1 MVKKTHS
8 LKVKGLEISI
18 FQIDNSDYVSLTD
31 MAKYKDIFRSDYILQ
46 NWIRGKHVIEFLG
59 LWEKLYNKNFKPIE
73 FDGFMSES
81 GSNSFVLTPK
91 KWIEKTNAIGII
103 SRVGRGGGTY
113 AHKDIA
119 FEFASWI
126 SVEFKLYLIKEF
138 QRLKEEE
145 GLRLEQGWD
154 TKRTLAKI
162 NYKIHTDSIKE
173 HIIPTVI
180 PKTKSSTIYA
190 NEADVLNVALFGQT
204 AKDWRVKNPNKD
216 GNIRDYANVMQLI
229 ILVNL
234 ESFNAEL
241 IRRGIS
247 QSVRLVELN
256 KVAIFQ
262 ARSLIGNSQ
271 INKIG
276 KI

>member
-1 MVKKTHS
+1 MVKKRYN

-31 MAKYKDIFRSDYILQ
+31 IAKYKDIFRSDYILQ

>member
-1 MVKKTHS
+1 MVKKRYN

>member
-1 MVKKTHS
+1 MVKKRYN

-31 MAKYKDIFRSDYILQ
+31 IAKYKDIFRSDYILQ

-180 PKTKSSTIYA
+180 PKTKSSIIYA
-190 NEADVLNVALFGQT
+190 NEADVLNVALFGHT